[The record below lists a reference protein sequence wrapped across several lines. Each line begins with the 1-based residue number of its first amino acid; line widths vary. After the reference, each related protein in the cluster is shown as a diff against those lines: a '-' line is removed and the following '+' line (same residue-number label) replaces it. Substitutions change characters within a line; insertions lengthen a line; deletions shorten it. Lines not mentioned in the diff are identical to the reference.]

1 MAKPTFD
8 AELAIRTT
16 VNARFPKTPQ
26 RQSRPAGA
34 SGLTLDSLD
43 NKDPAEKQELDG
55 EKRDETAVQMAN
67 ESRIFK
73 APQHSARNGADPK
86 RRLLGGKFFLTAASG
101 EPCARWLH
109 PRRPR
114 FDSPAGFH
122 NGRFFG
128 LRGRD
133 RRTGRRLSA
142 QSGRTGR
149 LNPGKLLNFRS
160 NRYVWTSS
168 GAKKARTADWPDPV

>member
-67 ESRIFK
+67 EGRIFK
-73 APQHSARNGADPK
+73 APPQSARNGADPK

-101 EPCARWLH
+101 EPGARWLH

-122 NGRFFG
+122 NGRLFG

-133 RRTGRRLSA
+133 RRTGRRLAA
-142 QSGRTGR
+142 QI
-149 LNPGKLLNFRS
+149 GKNGPHQPWQAFEFSIQPLCL
-160 NRYVWTSS
+160 TSS
-168 GAKKARTADWPDPV
+168 RAKKARTAD